1 MTRQLGAYR
10 PNSNI
15 ITTVSIKEEDEA
27 DYLDLRRLIKERRGS
42 IGDYLITA
50 YRELD
55 KEDPATT
62 YIQQFRRKRYVEDK

>member
-1 MTRQLGAYR
+1 MNRPLGTYR

-15 ITTVSIKEEDEA
+15 VTTVSIREEDEQ
-27 DYLDLRRLIKERRGS
+27 DYLALRRLIKDRRGS

-55 KEDPATT
+55 KTDQQTT
-62 YIQQFRRKRYVEDK
+62 YIKQFRRQRYV